1 MSAVMPFTQRR
12 EPQYLGLRMSADAY
26 FALEQDGFDYE
37 LVNGVMVQS
46 LGRTPR
52 HQHVAFE
59 IAWQLRNYIQQN
71 PVGLVLMETD
81 VHLGQTP
88 TGDDLVYRPDVVFL
102 CSERAGDIKDRI
114 IGAPDLVV
122 EVVSGSSRRFDS
134 ETKREDYERYGVGE
148 FWLIDPDQGRMTFFR
163 LKEGRF
169 VEVPTTGDSF
179 ASEAVPGFKLDLACV
194 RKAFTLM

>member
-26 FALEQDGFDYE
+26 FALQQDGFDYE
-37 LVNGVMVQS
+37 LVNGVVVMS
-46 LGRTPR
+46 PSPTPK
-52 HQHVAFE
+52 HQHVALE
-59 IAWQLRNYIQQN
+59 IAWQLRNYLQQN

-81 VHLGQTP
+81 IHLGQSP

-114 IGAPDLVV
+114 IGAPNLVV

-134 ETKREDYERYGVGE
+134 ETKRDDYERSGVGE
-148 FWLIDPDQGRMTFFR
+148 FWLIDPDQDRMIFFR

-169 VEVPTTGDSF
+169 VEVPPAGDTF
-179 ASEAVPGFKLDLACV
+179 ASQTVPGFELDLLSV
-194 RKAFTLM
+194 RTAFHGW